1 MPRLSFSPQRP
12 QLPRLPHLPGT
23 VQGAGSL
30 ASLSSCGYCGA
41 CWALTAPASSQ
52 DTPTAVATAR
62 RAFVRFIS
70 CSSLAMS
77 LMSARRPPLSEPQRP
92 LSVQP
97 DVFHPPTVIDA
108 VDHQRVALCVGT
120 PARPGGSPTGA
131 SSRERLIVEP
141 EVFEARAVVDA
152 VDHQGQP
159 LHPRLPAGGLTGI
172 EDDRANAVLD

>member
-62 RAFVRFIS
+62 RALGRFIS
-70 CSSLAMS
+70 CSSLDRF
-77 LMSARRPPLSEPQRP
+77 LMSARRPPPGSRNVRY
-92 LSVQP
+92 SVQP

-108 VDHQRVALCVGT
+108 VDQQPVAVCVGT

-131 SSRERLIVEP
+131 SSAAQSRN
-141 EVFEARAVVDA
+141 
-152 VDHQGQP
+152 G
-159 LHPRLPAGGLTGI
+159 
-172 EDDRANAVLD
+172 